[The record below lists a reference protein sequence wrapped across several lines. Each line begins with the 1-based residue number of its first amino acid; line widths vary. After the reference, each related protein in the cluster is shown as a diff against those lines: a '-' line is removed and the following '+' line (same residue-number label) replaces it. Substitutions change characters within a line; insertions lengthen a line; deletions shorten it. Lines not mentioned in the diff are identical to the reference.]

1 MKNFRL
7 NVIIRISILSGT
19 IFLLNYVYNETDLT
33 ATLLV
38 ITLIFIMQI
47 VLLVK
52 YIDRTNNELTRFIL
66 SIKHSDFSQTFAAKS
81 KGKSFSELHSAFNDV
96 MDKFRNTRNEKEEN
110 LKYLQT
116 VMQHVGIGLLSY
128 NEIGEIEIIN
138 NSAKKILGIP
148 HLKNVI
154 TLNKLADNFGLKLMQ
169 LRAGDKII
177 EKIVDKD
184 ELIQL
189 LIYATEFKVRNQNYK
204 LISLQNIQSELEEQE
219 MEAWQKLIRVLT
231 HEIMNS
237 ITPISSL
244 SATVNDILSN
254 AENDEIQLD
263 AESVTDIRSAMTTIN
278 RRSEGLLKF
287 VNNYRNLT
295 RIPKPNFQI
304 IQIRELF
311 ENASKL
317 FENQFAEKKIKF
329 VSFVEPVSLELT
341 ADRELMEQVLINLM
355 LNAIDSLANTEKPE
369 INLNAQLDTRGK
381 IVIRLIDNG
390 SGIPEEVVEKI
401 FIPFYTTKANGS
413 GIGLSLSRQ
422 IIRAH
427 GGMIRVSSTPQ
438 SETVFTL
445 RF

>member
-7 NVIIRISILSGT
+7 NIIFRILVLCGT
-19 IFLLNYVYNETDLT
+19 IFLLDYVYHETELT
-33 ATLLV
+33 ATLFVLV
-38 ITLIFIMQI
+38 LIFILQI
-47 VLLVK
+47 YSLVK
-52 YIDRTNNELTRFIL
+52 YIDKTNNELTRFIL

-81 KGKSFSELHSAFNDV
+81 KGKSFSDLYDAFNDV
-96 MDKFRNTRNEKEEN
+96 MDKFRNTRSEKEEH
-110 LKYLQT
+110 LRYLQT

-138 NSAKKILGIP
+138 NSAKKILGVP

-154 TLNKLADNFGLKLMQ
+154 SLNNSSSNLGLKLLQ
-169 LRAGDKII
+169 LQAGDKII

-184 ELIQL
+184 ELTQL
-189 LIYATEFKVRNQNYK
+189 LIYATEFKLRNQNYK
-204 LISLQNIQSELEEQE
+204 LISLQNIQTELEEQE

-244 SATVNDILSN
+244 SATVSNMLSK
-254 AENDEIQLD
+254 ATENKVQFDS
-263 AESVTDIRSAMTTIN
+263 ESISDMTSAVETIHKRSD
-278 RRSEGLLKF
+278 GLLKF

-295 RIPKPNFQI
+295 RIPKPIFQI
-304 IQIRELF
+304 ISINELF
-311 ENASKL
+311 ECVSKL
-317 FENQFAEKKIKF
+317 FENRISEKRIKYTY
-329 VSFVEPVSLELT
+329 FVEPVSLELT
-341 ADRELMEQVLINLM
+341 ADRELIEQVLINLM
-355 LNAIDSLANTEKPE
+355 LNAIDAISNSDQPE
-369 INLNAQLDTRGK
+369 INLSAQLDTHGK

-390 SGIPEEVVEKI
+390 SGIPEEVLEKI
-401 FIPFYTTKANGS
+401 FIPFYTTKNDGS

-422 IIRAH
+422 IVRAH
-427 GGMIRVSSTPQ
+427 GGSIRVSSTPQ